1 MNVHLTLTEKALIL
15 MSLNKELSYQKEL
28 LIKLPDNTYIP
39 KMIIRLNDTIE
50 NIQNSIVTNF

>member
-1 MNVHLTLTEKALIL
+1 MSLHLTLTEKALIL
-15 MSLNKELSYQKEL
+15 MTLNKELSYQKEL

-50 NIQNSIVTNF
+50 NIQQS